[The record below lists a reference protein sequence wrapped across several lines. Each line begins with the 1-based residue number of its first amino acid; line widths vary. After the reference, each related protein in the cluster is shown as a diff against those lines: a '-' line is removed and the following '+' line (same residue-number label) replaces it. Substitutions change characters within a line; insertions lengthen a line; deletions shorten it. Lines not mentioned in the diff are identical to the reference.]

1 MRSCPRVVRSLPFA
15 ALALALAGTVLPGCL
30 TGGGGRSPRSG
41 KAQDAQLARVQRQC
55 DLLKKIKLAQP
66 SVQTPV
72 DARMV
77 RVREALLEGKRA
89 LAMTRARR
97 LASDCKTEAGHR
109 QDLSVLAQD
118 IAQAGARISPE
129 SAERFNALCRAA
141 DYSNAIMCGEAVLA
155 GRASSCAPPP
165 LAPAS
170 QALSSSEGGQEG
182 QEGGEGGE
190 GGEGRAAE
198 EDEVADPD
206 EEVQG
211 DPSAPRAFRMLISLG
226 VGVGSAALGG
236 VHQGAEDLSASFNAQ
251 NPNRIVGESPTSGVQ
266 VNSELSV
273 RYYFPYHLLAQ
284 VGLSTIYNSA
294 STTFSQGAST
304 LANDNLGLEIPL
316 LLGAYYTLA
325 HRIDLYAAV
334 GPSFLVLSGS
344 YWTSDP
350 GFAPDFEADAA
361 VGAHFV
367 VGADLLMGKF
377 WALGLDLRYRLL
389 AGGELKDRETG
400 ETLVSDDFFGDGSSA
415 TYDFDLSGF
424 SAALYLRFFVL

>member
-1 MRSCPRVVRSLPFA
+1 MRSCQRVLRSLLFTS
-15 ALALALAGTVLPGCL
+15 LALVLASSVLMGCA
-30 TGGGGRSPRSG
+30 TGGGKRSPRGG
-41 KAQDAQLARVQRQC
+41 KAQDAQLERVQQQC

-66 SVQTPV
+66 PVQTPV

-77 RVREALLEGKRA
+77 RVREALLDGKRA
-89 LAMTRARR
+89 LAMTRAGR
-97 LASDCKTEAGHR
+97 LASDCKTEARHR
-109 QDLSVLAQD
+109 QDLSVLAND
-118 IAQAGARISPE
+118 IAQVGARIPPE
-129 SAERFNALCRAA
+129 NAERFNALCRAA
-141 DYSNAIMCGEAVLA
+141 DYSNAIICGEAVLA
-155 GRASSCAPPP
+155 GQASSCAPAP
-165 LAPAS
+165 LAPVS
-170 QALSSSEGGQEG
+170 QPPSTSSEGGQEG
-182 QEGGEGGE
+182 QEGEDGEDGG
-190 GGEGRAAE
+190 
-198 EDEVADPD
+198 EDEVAQ
-206 EEVQG
+206 V
-211 DPSAPRAFRMLISLG
+211 DPSAPRAYRMLVSLG

-236 VHQGAEDLSASFNAQ
+236 VHQGAEDISASFNAQ
-251 NPNRIVGESPTSGVQ
+251 NPYRIVGESPTSGVQ

-294 STTFSQGAST
+294 SSTFGQGGST

-367 VGADLLMGKF
+367 VGADLLMGKS

-389 AGGELKDRETG
+389 SGGELKDRETG
-400 ETLVSDDFFGDGSSA
+400 ETLVSGDFLGDGSNS

-424 SAALYLRFFVL
+424 SAAVYLRFFVL